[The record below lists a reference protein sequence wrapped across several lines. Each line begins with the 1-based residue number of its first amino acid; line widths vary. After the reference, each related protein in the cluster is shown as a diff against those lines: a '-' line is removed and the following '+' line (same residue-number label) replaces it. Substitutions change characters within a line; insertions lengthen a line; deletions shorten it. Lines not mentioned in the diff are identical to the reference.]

1 MKKIITISREYGAG
15 GSSIGKK
22 VAQALG
28 YDFYDSKLIFEAAR
42 EANVNIESQIKWDE
56 TVPTNFGFA
65 QSLFDLKNK
74 PLSEK
79 LYAAQKEVIQKLG
92 NKAGCVIVGR
102 NANAILGA
110 YDHAL
115 HVFVHAD
122 EYWRV
127 EWMKE
132 KTPGASEAK
141 VREQMRDIDKKR
153 KKYCAYHTDT
163 VFGGAEYYDIS
174 LKTSKLGIDTC
185 ADIIIDLVKNHIE

>member
-28 YDFYDSKLIFEAAR
+28 YDFYDSKLIFEAAHK
-42 EANVNIESQIKWDE
+42 ANIDVESQLKWDE
-56 TVPTNFGFA
+56 NVPTNFGFA

-79 LYAAQKEVIQKLG
+79 LYAAQREVIEKLG
-92 NKAGCVIVGR
+92 NKGGCVIVGR

-110 YDHAL
+110 YDHTL

-132 KTPGASEAK
+132 KLPQLSEAK
-141 VREQMRDIDKKR
+141 IQEQMWNIDKKR
-153 KKYCAYHTDT
+153 KKYCAYHTKT
-163 VFGGAEYYDIS
+163 EFGDSNYYDVS

-185 ADIIIDLVKNHIE
+185 AAIICDLVKNHIQ